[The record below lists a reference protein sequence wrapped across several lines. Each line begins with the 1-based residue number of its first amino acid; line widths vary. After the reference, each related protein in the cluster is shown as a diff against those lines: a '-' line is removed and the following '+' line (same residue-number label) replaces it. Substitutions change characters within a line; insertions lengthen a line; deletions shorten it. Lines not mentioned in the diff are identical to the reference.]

1 MAADRSGRSR
11 RAEIDPGTSERSRA
25 LLEAHEHA
33 PCGYL
38 STLLD
43 GTIVKIN
50 ATLLGWLG
58 RERDDVVGR
67 RSFSDLLSV
76 GGRIYHETHFAPLL
90 RMQGEVCSVA
100 LDLVDAHGTRLPVL
114 VNSVLKTA
122 ADGEPL
128 LVRVTVVDATDRRA
142 YERELLRARRAADEE
157 RERLQHLA
165 TTLQRTLLPPALP
178 HVPGLQAAAYY
189 HSAAVEEIGGDFYDL
204 FPLDQD
210 RWAFFLGDVCGKGP
224 AAAVVTS
231 FLRYTL
237 RATAV
242 YETEPVSV
250 LAALDAGLHRQ
261 RGGST
266 GWCTIVFGLLTP
278 IDDGFRVTL
287 ASGGHPPALLVR
299 AGGQVDVLDTLGGQP
314 VGLIAEPRFVAAST
328 ILGPGDAL
336 VLYTDG
342 LVEARRPDGSML
354 DETLPDLAADL
365 VGLDAQAVVDALADL
380 LTSLGPGLTDDA
392 AILALRVDERAAD

>member
-1 MAADRSGRSR
+1 MTAPDGGVRPDVAS
-11 RAEIDPGTSERSRA
+11 A
-25 LLEAHEHA
+25 LEETTEDLYEHA

-67 RSFSDLLSV
+67 RSFSDLLTV

-90 RMQGEVCSVA
+90 RMQGEVRSVA

-157 RERLQHLA
+157 SERLQHLA

-242 YETEPVSV
+242 YETEPVSA

-299 AGGQVDVLDTLGGQP
+299 ASGQVDVLDTLGGQP

-328 ILGPGDAL
+328 DLGPGDAL

-392 AILALRVDERAAD
+392 AILALRVDERPAY